1 MKLKRFLIPSLVAAG
16 LFPQQASA
24 IPMEDKKPEDT
35 GKTSLFQAF
44 KLQHVF
50 TLAGHRS
57 HSSHASHSSHRSSSG
72 GSVYRAPTYTAPTP
86 RYTSPAPSYTPA
98 PASTYSAPAP
108 SVSSPSFTTPAA
120 PAPLYTPPVSDS
132 TSPSSILPS
141 SPDAALKVLPGN
153 SDKFLEIAKQVQLGL
168 YSWGYYAGA
177 IDGIV
182 GPETRLAISS
192 MQADWGLSV
201 TGTITPE
208 VLNALKIVAQ

>member
-1 MKLKRFLIPSLVAAG
+1 MKLKRFLIPSLFAAG
-16 LFPQQASA
+16 LLPQQASA
-24 IPMEDKKPEDT
+24 IPTDDAKPADPQ
-35 GKTSLFQAF
+35 KTSLFQAF

-57 HSSHASHSSHRSSSG
+57 HSSHASHRSSSG
-72 GSVYRAPTYTAPTP
+72 GAVYSPPTP
-86 RYTSPAPSYTPA
+86 S
-98 PASTYSAPAP
+98 YSAPAP
-108 SVSSPSFTTPAA
+108 IYAPST
-120 PAPLYTPPVSDS
+120 PAPLYTPPASDS

-168 YSWGYYAGA
+168 YSWGYYAGE
-177 IDGIV
+177 IDGVV
-182 GPETRLAISS
+182 GPATRTAISS
-192 MQADWGLSV
+192 MQSDWGLPV